1 MARINPV
8 IVRLDDDQRV
18 FLEKMA
24 KADVRPVGTLAY
36 MAVADYLEQHGYSE
50 WLEDNS
56 SLDGK
61 KHR

>member
-24 KADVRPVGTLAY
+24 KKDVQLLEKL
-36 MAVADYLEQHGYSE
+36 VAGK
-50 WLEDNS
+50 
-56 SLDGK
+56 LDFQVPYDSCK
-61 KHR
+61 

>member
-8 IVRLDDDQRV
+8 IVRLDDDQRI

-24 KADVRPVGTLAY
+24 KKDVRPAGTLAY
-36 MAVADYLEQHGYSE
+36 MAVADFLEQHGFSE
-50 WLEDNS
+50 WLEDKS
-56 SLDGK
+56 SLDTK

>member
-24 KADVRPVGTLAY
+24 KKDVRPVGTLAY
-36 MAVADYLEQHGYSE
+36 MAVADFLEQHGYSE
-50 WLEDNS
+50 WLEDKS
-56 SLDGK
+56 SLAVK

>member
-24 KADVRPVGTLAY
+24 KKDVRPVGTLAY
-36 MAVADYLEQHGYSE
+36 MAVADFLEQS
-50 WLEDNS
+50 N
-56 SLDGK
+56 K
-61 KHR
+61 